1 MIFPFED
8 STYRI
13 QLNRPFPYS
22 NPFSLCPFY
31 IEQTN
36 DNTPSFENLFSEEEE
51 GKKFDQIGIACPF
64 SSDDKFNNR
73 QNFSDSF
80 SVFIQRLEEIKQ
92 DNSKEEKNNDIK
104 ESKEEQDNVKQT
116 KIFDVQRNA
125 FNRDSL
131 INFDFITYLS
141 FLFIIPSLRKE
152 KGRIKEDIKEQQIFH
167 TKHDREAFDNAKKK
181 IFNRCFKVISSVICN
196 LCKKFGYDFKKI
208 IRKKVNK
215 TNNLNNEVI
224 LNYCKMPMEYYLANN
239 EPRNGNK
246 QKYKILYN
254 KMKEDNQFQEAELLQ
269 KILNMTLGEVF
280 IKFLEDDNFV
290 KKEDPRNNDFSTFTD
305 NFENEFDEL
314 RKNELVKN
322 LRKIAYKS
330 LINE

>member
-1 MIFPFED
+1 MISPFED
-8 STYRI
+8 SSYRI
-13 QLNRPFPYS
+13 ELNRPFSYN
-22 NPFSLCPFY
+22 NPFSLCPFC

-36 DNTPSFENLFSEEEE
+36 DNTPSFENLFSEE
-51 GKKFDQIGIACPF
+51 GKKFEQIIIDCPF
-64 SSDDKFNNR
+64 YSNGTLNHS
-73 QNFSDSF
+73 QNDSDSF

-92 DNSKEEKNNDIK
+92 DDSKEEKNNDIK
-104 ESKEEQDNVKQT
+104 ESKEEQDNIKQT

-125 FNRDSL
+125 FNRDSPT
-131 INFDFITYLS
+131 NFDFITHS
-141 FLFIIPSLRKE
+141 PFPPTTPSSRKE
-152 KGRIKEDIKEQQIFH
+152 KGRTKEDIKEQQIFH

-246 QKYKILYN
+246 QQYKIMYN
-254 KMKEDNQFQEAELLQ
+254 KMKADIQFQEAELLQ
-269 KILNMTLGEVF
+269 EILNMTLGEVF

>member
-8 STYRI
+8 STYI
-13 QLNRPFPYS
+13 IELNRPFPYS

-36 DNTPSFENLFSEEEE
+36 DNTPSFENLFSEEE
-51 GKKFDQIGIACPF
+51 GKKFEEIGIACQF
-64 SSDDKFNNR
+64 SSDDKFNHS

-196 LCKKFGYDFKKI
+196 ICKKFGYDFKKI

-224 LNYCKMPMEYYLANN
+224 LNYCKMTMEYYLANN

-246 QKYKILYN
+246 QQYRILYN
-254 KMKEDNQFQEAELLQ
+254 KMKADIQFQEDGLL
-269 KILNMTLGEVF
+269 KEILNMTLGEVF

>member
-1 MIFPFED
+1 MIPPFED
-8 STYRI
+8 SMYRI

-22 NPFSLCPFY
+22 NFFSPCPFY

-36 DNTPSFENLFSEEEE
+36 DNTPSFENLFSEE
-51 GKKFDQIGIACPF
+51 GKKNEQIGIVCQF
-64 SSDDKFNNR
+64 SSDDKFNHS

-104 ESKEEQDNVKQT
+104 ENKEEQDNVKQT

-131 INFDFITYLS
+131 INVDFITYLS

-181 IFNRCFKVISSVICN
+181 IFNRCFKVICLVICN
-196 LCKKFGYDFKKI
+196 LCK
-208 IRKKVNK
+208 
-215 TNNLNNEVI
+215 
-224 LNYCKMPMEYYLANN
+224 
-239 EPRNGNK
+239 
-246 QKYKILYN
+246 Q
-254 KMKEDNQFQEAELLQ
+254 
-269 KILNMTLGEVF
+269 LG
-280 IKFLEDDNFV
+280 
-290 KKEDPRNNDFSTFTD
+290 
-305 NFENEFDEL
+305 
-314 RKNELVKN
+314 
-322 LRKIAYKS
+322 
-330 LINE
+330 

>member
-1 MIFPFED
+1 MISPFED

-13 QLNRPFPYS
+13 QLNRP
-22 NPFSLCPFY
+22 C
-31 IEQTN
+31 TN
-36 DNTPSFENLFSEEEE
+36 DNTPSFENLFSEE
-51 GKKFDQIGIACPF
+51 GKKSEQIIIDCPF
-64 SSDDKFNNR
+64 YSNGTLNHS
-73 QNFSDSF
+73 QNDSDSF

-104 ESKEEQDNVKQT
+104 ESKEEQDNIKQT

-131 INFDFITYLS
+131 INFDFIT
-141 FLFIIPSLRKE
+141 
-152 KGRIKEDIKEQQIFH
+152 IKEDIKEQQIFH

-181 IFNRCFKVISSVICN
+181 IFNRCFKVICLVICN
-196 LCKKFGYDFKKI
+196 LCKRLGYDFKKI

-246 QKYKILYN
+246 QQYKIMYN
-254 KMKEDNQFQEAELLQ
+254 KMKADIQFQEAELLQ
-269 KILNMTLGEVF
+269 EILNMTLGEVF

>member
-1 MIFPFED
+1 MISPFED

-13 QLNRPFPYS
+13 ELNRPFSYN
-22 NPFSLCPFY
+22 NPFSLCPFC

-36 DNTPSFENLFSEEEE
+36 DNTPSFENLFSEE
-51 GKKFDQIGIACPF
+51 GKKFEQIIIDCPF
-64 SSDDKFNNR
+64 YSNGTLNHS
-73 QNFSDSF
+73 QNDSDSF

-92 DNSKEEKNNDIK
+92 DDSKEEKNNDIK
-104 ESKEEQDNVKQT
+104 ESKEEQDNIKQT

-125 FNRDSL
+125 FNRDSPT
-131 INFDFITYLS
+131 NFDFITHS
-141 FLFIIPSLRKE
+141 PFPPTTPSSRKE
-152 KGRIKEDIKEQQIFH
+152 KGRTKEDIKEQQIFH

-246 QKYKILYN
+246 QQYKIMYN
-254 KMKEDNQFQEAELLQ
+254 KMKADIQFQEAELLQ
-269 KILNMTLGEVF
+269 EILNMILGEVF

>member
-1 MIFPFED
+1 MIFPLED

-13 QLNRPFPYS
+13 KLNRPFPYS
-22 NPFSLCPFY
+22 SNPFSQCPFCF
-31 IEQTN
+31 EQTN
-36 DNTPSFENLFSEEEE
+36 DNTPSFENLFSEE
-51 GKKFDQIGIACPF
+51 GKKNEQIGIACQF
-64 SSDDKFNNR
+64 SSDDKFNHS
-73 QNFSDSF
+73 QYFSDSF

-181 IFNRCFKVISSVICN
+181 IFNRCFKVICLVICN
-196 LCKKFGYDFKKI
+196 LCKRLGYDFKKI

-224 LNYCKMPMEYYLANN
+224 SNYCKMPMEYYLANN

-246 QKYKILYN
+246 QQYRILYN
-254 KMKEDNQFQEAELLQ
+254 KMKADNQFQEDGLL
-269 KILNMTLGEVF
+269 KEILNMTLGEVF
-280 IKFLEDDNFV
+280 NKFLEDDNFV

>member
-1 MIFPFED
+1 MISPFED
-8 STYRI
+8 SSYRI
-13 QLNRPFPYS
+13 ELNRPFSYN
-22 NPFSLCPFY
+22 NPFSLCLFC

-36 DNTPSFENLFSEEEE
+36 DNTPSFENLFSEE
-51 GKKFDQIGIACPF
+51 GKKFEQIIIDCPF
-64 SSDDKFNNR
+64 YSNGTLNHS
-73 QNFSDSF
+73 QNDSDSF

-104 ESKEEQDNVKQT
+104 ESKEEQDKVKQT

-246 QKYKILYN
+246 QQYKIMYN
-254 KMKEDNQFQEAELLQ
+254 KMKADIQFQEAELLQ
-269 KILNMTLGEVF
+269 EILNMTLGEVF